1 MKKLNFTVT
10 GMTCSACSS
19 HVQNCVSKMDG
30 IETVNVNL
38 LTKSMD
44 VVCSDT
50 LSEREIISAVKKAGY
65 NAFPTTK
72 KISAQDDAQKLKH
85 RFILSLIFM
94 LPLFYVSMGHML
106 GLPLPS
112 FLCAGENVLYLALV
126 QLVLCV
132 PILIINF
139 KYFKVGFI
147 RLFKFS
153 PNMDSLIA
161 IGSASAIVYSLY
173 VTYKLLVA
181 TISHDTAT
189 LTALHMSLYY
199 ESAAMILT
207 LITLG
212 KFLEARST
220 KKTTTAISKLLDLT
234 PKTALVERDGIETEI
249 ATSDIKV
256 GDIVIVKPGRTIPID
271 GIIVSGSATI
281 DESAITGESIPVDK
295 AVGDGVIGACIN
307 TSGYIKIRAEKV
319 GDDTA
324 LSEIIRLVE
333 EASSSK
339 APISKLADKVSSV
352 FVPSVILIALITFAV
367 WLISGSTFEFALT
380 SAISVLV
387 ISCPCALGLA
397 TPTAIMVSTG
407 KAAENGILIK
417 SAEALETLHKI
428 DTAVFDKTGTITYGK
443 PAVAD
448 VIPVGNITESELIK
462 IAYSLEKQSEHPISK
477 AICDYA
483 LKQNTN
489 ALEVKNFVSSHG
501 KGISAEID
509 GNIYYAG
516 NKFLIQESGISND
529 FGIDADKLSSKGKT
543 VIYFADSTKPLG
555 IIAVSDTVKPSSK
568 TAIEQFEKLG
578 IETIMLTGDNEVTAK
593 AVQAQTGINRV
604 IAEVLPTE
612 KEAVIQKLKA
622 STKTVLMIG
631 DGIND
636 SPALASAD
644 VGIAIGAGSDIAIES
659 ADIVLV
665 KNDLL
670 DAVAATKLSKATIT
684 NIKQNLFWAFF
695 YNAIGIPFAAG
706 LFIPLLNLQLDPM
719 FAAAAMSISSVCVV
733 TNALRLRNF
742 KFKTKEENHKKENE
756 TMTKKIVIE
765 GMACHH
771 CSGRVEKALNE
782 TDGITAT
789 VNLEEKTAY
798 VTLSKEI
805 DDNELKKIVEDAG
818 YTVTN
823 IE

>member
-10 GMTCSACSS
+10 GMTCSACSA
-19 HVQNCVSKMDG
+19 HVQNCVSKIDG
-30 IETVNVNL
+30 IEAVHVNL

-50 LSEREIISAVKKAGY
+50 LSEREIVSAVQKAGY
-65 NAFPTTK
+65 NAFTTAK
-72 KISAQDDAQKLKH
+72 STVQDESRNLKR
-85 RFILSLIFM
+85 RFIFSLIFM
-94 LPLFYVSMGHML
+94 IPLFYISMGHML

-112 FLCAGENVLYLALV
+112 FLSAGDYMLYLALV
-126 QLVLCV
+126 QLGLCL
-132 PILIINF
+132 PIIIINF
-139 KYFKVGFI
+139 RYFKVGFT
-147 RLFKFS
+147 RLFKLS

-161 IGSASAIVYSLY
+161 IGSSSAVIYSVY
-173 VTYKLLVA
+173 VTYRLLIA
-181 TISHDTAT
+181 TVNHDTAT
-189 LTALHMSLYY
+189 LLNLHMSLYY

-220 KKTTTAISKLLDLT
+220 KKTTSAISKLLDLA
-234 PKTALVERDGIETEI
+234 PKNALVERDGIEIEI

-256 GDIVIVKPGRTIPID
+256 GDIVIVKAGRTIPVD
-271 GIIVSGSATI
+271 GIIVSGAAAI

-295 AVGDGVIGACIN
+295 TVGESVIGACIN
-307 TSGYIKIRAEKV
+307 TSGYIKVRAEKV
-319 GDDTA
+319 GDDTT
-324 LSEIIRLVE
+324 LSEIVRLVE

-339 APISKLADKVSSV
+339 APISKIADKVSLV
-352 FVPSVILIALITFAV
+352 FVPSVILVALITFTL
-367 WLISGSTFEFALT
+367 WLISGNTFEFALT

-417 SAEALETLHKI
+417 SAEALETLHGI

-443 PAVAD
+443 PAVTD
-448 VIPVGNITESELIK
+448 VITASDLNENKLIK
-462 IAYSLEKQSEHPISK
+462 IAYSLEKQSEHPISR
-477 AICDYA
+477 AICKYA
-483 LKQNTN
+483 LDLGTDTF
-489 ALEVKNFVSSHG
+489 EVKNFVSRHG

-509 GNIYYAG
+509 EKIYYAG
-516 NKFLIQESGISND
+516 NKLLIQESGVSTD
-529 FGIDADKLSSKGKT
+529 FGIDADKLLSEGKT
-543 VIYFADSTKPLG
+543 VIYFADNTRLLG
-555 IIAVSDTVKPSSK
+555 IIAVSDTIKPSSK
-568 TAIEQFEKLG
+568 TAIEEFKKLG
-578 IETIMLTGDNEVTAK
+578 IETVMLTGDNEITAK

-604 IAEVLPTE
+604 IAQVMPTE
-612 KEAVIQKLKA
+612 KEAIIQELKT
-622 STKTVLMIG
+622 SNKTVLMVG

-684 NIKQNLFWAFF
+684 NIKQNLFWAFI

-719 FAAAAMSISSVCVV
+719 FAAAAMSMSSVCVV

-742 KFKTKEENHKKENE
+742 KFKLKEQKSIKEYK

-771 CSGRVEKALNE
+771 CSDRVEKALNE

-805 DDNELKKIVEDAG
+805 ADNELKKIVEDAG
-818 YTVTN
+818 YTVIS

>member
-1 MKKLNFTVT
+1 MKRLKFTVT

-19 HVQNCVSKMDG
+19 HVQNSVSKIDG
-30 IETVNVNL
+30 IDTVNVNL

-44 VVCSDT
+44 IVCSDA

-65 NAFPTTK
+65 NAFPSSK
-72 KISAQDDAQKLKH
+72 KISVLDDTQKLKR
-85 RFILSLIFM
+85 RFIISLIFM

-106 GLPLPS
+106 GLPLPR
-112 FLCAGENVLYLALV
+112 FLSSTENVLYLALV
-126 QLVLCV
+126 QLILCI

-139 KYFKVGFI
+139 KYFKVGFT
-147 RLFKFS
+147 RLFKLS

-161 IGSASAIVYSLY
+161 IGSSSALIYSLY
-173 VTYKLLVA
+173 VTYRLLIA
-181 TISHDTAT
+181 TVIHDITT
-189 LTALHMSLYY
+189 LASLHMSLYY

-220 KKTTTAISKLLDLT
+220 KKTTSAISKLLDLT
-234 PKTALVERDGIETEI
+234 PKTALVERDGVETEV

-256 GDIVIVKPGRTIPID
+256 GDIVIVKPGRTIPVD
-271 GIIVSGSATI
+271 GIIISGTAAI

-295 AVGDGVIGACIN
+295 TVGDSVIGACIN
-307 TSGYIKIRAEKV
+307 TSGYIKLRAEKV
-319 GDDTA
+319 GDSTT
-324 LSEIIRLVE
+324 LSEIVHLVE

-339 APISKLADKVSSV
+339 APISKLADKVSLV
-352 FVPSVILIALITFAV
+352 FVPCVIFIALITFTV

-387 ISCPCALGLA
+387 ISCPCAVGLA

-443 PAVAD
+443 PSITD
-448 VIPVGNITESELIK
+448 VITVSNTTKSELIK

-477 AICDYA
+477 AICNYA
-483 LKQNTN
+483 LEQGSDIFE
-489 ALEVKNFVSSHG
+489 AKNFVSIHG

-509 GNIYYAG
+509 GNVYYAG
-516 NKFLIQESGISND
+516 NRLLIQDACISTN
-529 FGIDADKLSSKGKT
+529 FAIDTDKLSSEGKT
-543 VIYFADSTKPLG
+543 VIYFADCRNLLG
-555 IIAVSDTVKPSSK
+555 IIAISDTIKPSSK
-568 TAIEQFEKLG
+568 SAIEEFKNLG

-593 AVQAQTGINRV
+593 SVQAQTGINQV
-604 IAEVLPTE
+604 IAQVLPTE
-612 KEAVIQKLKA
+612 KESVIQKLKA
-622 STKTVLMIG
+622 SNKTVLMVG

-684 NIKQNLFWAFF
+684 NIKQNLFWAFI

-719 FAAAAMSISSVCVV
+719 FAAAAMSLSSVCVV
-733 TNALRLRNF
+733 TNALRLRKFRF
-742 KFKTKEENHKKENE
+742 KAKEQSNKKEKK
-756 TMTKKIVIE
+756 TMTKKIIIE

-782 TDGITAT
+782 TEGVTAA

-805 DDNELKKIVEDAG
+805 SNSELKKIVEDAG
-818 YTVTN
+818 YTVTS